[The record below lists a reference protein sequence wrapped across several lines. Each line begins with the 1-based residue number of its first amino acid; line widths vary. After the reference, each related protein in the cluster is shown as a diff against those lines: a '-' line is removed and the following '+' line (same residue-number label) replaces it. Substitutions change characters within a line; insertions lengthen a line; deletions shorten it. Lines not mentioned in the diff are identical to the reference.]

1 MFFTPGVFACSPK
14 TPQRRFPRGRSVR
27 EPLAWMLRLGAAS
40 GPGMSFPVSHDNER
54 QEISMNSSAARL
66 GALTLLAALCPW
78 AQAAEPLRIGAIVD
92 MTGVYSGIG
101 GPGGVTAVKMAVQD
115 FGGTVLGR
123 PIEVLSADYQNKV
136 DITSTRAREWLDRQ
150 NVEMIIESTDSASA
164 LALQKLGESKKKI
177 SIFAGSATTELTGK
191 QCSPYGIHY
200 VYNTY
205 ALANGT
211 ARAIVDEGK
220 KDWFFIT
227 ADYAF
232 GHALEANAAS
242 VVEASGGKV
251 LGKIRHPLSAS
262 DFASFLLQAQ
272 ASKAQVIGLAN
283 AGRDTQNAVR
293 QAREFGFGSGKQVVA
308 PLLIFDSDLKGMGLN
323 ASQGLQF
330 TTAFYWDYND
340 ETRAFGKKFYGQTK
354 MMPTMVQ
361 AGMYSAVMH
370 YLKAV
375 QAAGTVEA
383 DKVME
388 KMRAT
393 PVNDFFAK
401 DGRILANGLMLHDM
415 YLAEAKKPAES
426 KGEWDLLKILRVI
439 PRDQAFEPLEKSACP
454 LKG

>member
-1 MFFTPGVFACSPK
+1 MNVPALRVCALALLTAYCQMASAI
-14 TPQRRFPRGRSVR
+14 
-27 EPLAWMLRLGAAS
+27 EP
-40 GPGMSFPVSHDNER
+40 F
-54 QEISMNSSAARL
+54 
-66 GALTLLAALCPW
+66 
-78 AQAAEPLRIGAIVD
+78 RIGVLVD

-101 GPGGVTAVKMAVQD
+101 GPGGIAAVKMAVQD
-115 FGGTVLGR
+115 FGGKVLDR

-136 DITSTRAREWLDRQ
+136 DIASTRAREWYDRN

-164 LALQKLGESKKKI
+164 LALQKLGEGKKKI
-177 SIFAGSATTELTGK
+177 TIFAGSATTELTGK

-211 ARAIVDEGK
+211 ARAIIEEGK

-232 GHALEANAAS
+232 GHSLEANAAS
-242 VVEASGGKV
+242 VVEQLGGKV
-251 LGKIRHPLSAS
+251 AGKIRHPLSAS

-272 ASKAQVIGLAN
+272 ASKAQVIALAN

-293 QAREFGFGSGKQVVA
+293 QAAEFGMGNGKQVVA
-308 PLLIFDSDLKGMGLN
+308 PLLIFDSDLKGMGLK
-323 ASQGLQF
+323 AAQGLQF

-340 ETRAFGKKFYGQTK
+340 ETRAFGKKFFAQTK

-361 AGMYSAVMH
+361 AGMYSAVTH

-375 QAAGTVEA
+375 QAVGSADS
-383 DKVME
+383 DKVMT

-401 DGRILANGLMLHDM
+401 DGRILANGQMAHDM
-415 YLAEAKKPAES
+415 YLAEAKKPSES
-426 KGEWDLLKILRVI
+426 KGDWDLLKIRKVI
-439 PRDQAFEPLEKSACP
+439 PKDKAFEPLEKSACP

>member
-1 MFFTPGVFACSPK
+1 MKAPAL
-14 TPQRRFPRGRSVR
+14 RF
-27 EPLAWMLRLGAAS
+27 GA
-40 GPGMSFPVSHDNER
+40 
-54 QEISMNSSAARL
+54 
-66 GALTLLAALCPW
+66 LAALAAFCQ
-78 AQAAEPLRIGAIVD
+78 AASAAEPFRIGALVD

-101 GPGGVTAVKMAVQD
+101 GPGGIAAVKMAVQD
-115 FGGTVLGR
+115 FGGKVLDR

-136 DITSTRAREWLDRQ
+136 DIASTRAREWYDRN

-164 LALQKLGESKKKI
+164 LALQKLGESKKKVT
-177 SIFAGSATTELTGK
+177 IFAGSATTELTGK

-211 ARAIVDEGK
+211 ARAILEEGK

-232 GHALEANAAS
+232 GHSLESNAVS
-242 VVEASGGKV
+242 VVEQSGGKV
-251 LGKIRHPLSAS
+251 TGKVRHPLSAS

-272 ASKAQVIGLAN
+272 ASKAQVVALAN

-293 QAREFGFGSGKQVVA
+293 QASEFGLGGGKQVVA
-308 PLLIFDSDLKGMGLN
+308 PLLIFDSDLKGMGLK
-323 ASQGLQF
+323 AAQGLQF

-340 ETRAFGKKFYGQTK
+340 ETRAFGKKFFAQTK

-375 QAAGTVEA
+375 QAAGSADA
-383 DKVME
+383 DKVMA

-401 DGRILANGLMLHDM
+401 DGRILANGLMAHDM
-415 YLAEAKKPAES
+415 YLAEAKKPSES
-426 KGEWDLLKILRVI
+426 KSEWDLLKIRKVI
-439 PRDQAFEPLEKSACP
+439 HKDKAFEPLEKSACP

>member
-1 MFFTPGVFACSPK
+1 MNAPA
-14 TPQRRFPRGRSVR
+14 
-27 EPLAWMLRLGAAS
+27 LRYGA
-40 GPGMSFPVSHDNER
+40 
-54 QEISMNSSAARL
+54 
-66 GALTLLAALCPW
+66 LAALAAFCQV
-78 AQAAEPLRIGAIVD
+78 ASAAEPFRIGALVD

-101 GPGGVTAVKMAVQD
+101 GPGGIAAVKMAVQD
-115 FGGTVLGR
+115 FGGKVLDR
-123 PIEVLSADYQNKV
+123 PIEVLGADYQNKV
-136 DITSTRAREWLDRQ
+136 DIASTRAREWYDRN

-164 LALQKLGESKKKI
+164 LALQKLGESKKKVT
-177 SIFAGSATTELTGK
+177 IFAGSATTELTGK

-211 ARAIVDEGK
+211 ARAILEEGK

-232 GHALEANAAS
+232 GHSLESNAVN
-242 VVEASGGKV
+242 VVEQSGGKV
-251 LGKIRHPLSAS
+251 VGKVRHPLSAS

-272 ASKAQVIGLAN
+272 SSKAQVIALAN

-293 QAREFGFGSGKQVVA
+293 QASEFGLGGGKQVVA
-308 PLLIFDSDLKGMGLN
+308 PLLIFDSDLKGMGLK
-323 ASQGLQF
+323 AAQGLQF

-340 ETRAFGKKFYGQTK
+340 ETRAFGKKFFAQTK

-375 QAAGTVEA
+375 QAAGSADA
-383 DKVME
+383 DKVMA

-401 DGRILANGLMLHDM
+401 DGRILANGLMAHDM
-415 YLAEAKKPAES
+415 YLAEAKKPSES
-426 KGEWDLLKILRVI
+426 KGEWDLLKIRKVI
-439 PRDQAFEPLEKSACP
+439 PKDKAFEPLEKSACP

>member
-1 MFFTPGVFACSPK
+1 MKAPAL
-14 TPQRRFPRGRSVR
+14 RF
-27 EPLAWMLRLGAAS
+27 GA
-40 GPGMSFPVSHDNER
+40 
-54 QEISMNSSAARL
+54 
-66 GALTLLAALCPW
+66 LAALAAFCQV
-78 AQAAEPLRIGAIVD
+78 ASAAEPFRIGALVD

-101 GPGGVTAVKMAVQD
+101 GPGGIAAVKMAVQD
-115 FGGTVLGR
+115 FGGKVLDR

-136 DITSTRAREWLDRQ
+136 DIASTRAREWYDRN

-164 LALQKLGESKKKI
+164 LALQKLGESKKKVT
-177 SIFAGSATTELTGK
+177 IFAGSATTELTGK

-211 ARAIVDEGK
+211 ARAILEEGK

-232 GHALEANAAS
+232 GHSLESNAVN
-242 VVEASGGKV
+242 VVEQSGGKV
-251 LGKIRHPLSAS
+251 VGKVRHPLSAS

-272 ASKAQVIGLAN
+272 ASKAQVVALAN

-293 QAREFGFGSGKQVVA
+293 QASEFGLGGGKQVVA
-308 PLLIFDSDLKGMGLN
+308 PLLIFDSDLKGMGLK
-323 ASQGLQF
+323 AAQGLQF

-340 ETRAFGKKFYGQTK
+340 ETRAFGKKFFAQTK

-375 QAAGTVEA
+375 QAAGSA
-383 DKVME
+383 DPDKVMA

-401 DGRILANGLMLHDM
+401 DGRILANGLMAHDM
-415 YLAEAKKPAES
+415 YLAEAKKPSES
-426 KGEWDLLKILRVI
+426 KGEWDLLKIRKVI
-439 PRDQAFEPLEKSACP
+439 PRDKAFEPLEKSACP